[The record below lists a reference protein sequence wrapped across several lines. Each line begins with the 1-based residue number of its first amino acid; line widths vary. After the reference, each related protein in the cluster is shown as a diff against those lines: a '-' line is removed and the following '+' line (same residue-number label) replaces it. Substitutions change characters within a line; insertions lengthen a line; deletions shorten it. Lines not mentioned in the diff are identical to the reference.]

1 VTSEF
6 VVVAA
11 AKARLVQVEITARH
25 NRGMVALATNG
36 LMVITT
42 LRVAVAV
49 TGQHLPPQ
57 VVVALAEVVVAVC
70 AEAVLLVLVVV
81 ALEIQAVM
89 ARLALLAVAV
99 TLAAER
105 RVQILVLAVGVMGKA
120 NIYLTQELVEQVVLE

>member
-1 VTSEF
+1 
-6 VVVAA
+6 VVVVV

-25 NRGMVALATNG
+25 NRAMVALATNG

-49 TGQHLPPQ
+49 TGQHLPQQ
-57 VVVALAEVVVAVC
+57 VVVVLAEVVVAVC

-89 ARLALLAVAV
+89 VWLALLAVAV
-99 TLAAER
+99 TLAAVLA
-105 RVQILVLAVGVMGKA
+105 VQILVLAVAVMGKA
-120 NIYLTQELVEQVVLE
+120 NICLTQELVERVVLE